1 MAALLV
7 AYAFILL
14 SVAVVLASL
23 SVYAWGRRDYT
34 GGAALSVLLAGLSIW
49 DLCVAVGVLTRGTD
63 VALLFAYGL
72 YVGVMPAIAGL
83 FVFSLAYTNCDR
95 YLNRWTYALLSI
107 EPIAFFTALFA
118 GPDGLIYTVSGPTET
133 GIYGWEI
140 VGGPMFW
147 GHLAYSYALIAV
159 SSALIIHYALDSGD
173 LYGKQV
179 YAVLLSIF
187 IPWFGSALS
196 VFTSVQI
203 ELTPLLLA
211 GTGMILSWAFF
222 RGRLLDISP
231 VAYREV
237 VESLNS
243 AVFVVDTDDTI
254 IEANDVGRQLLGD
267 ETIVGQSVRGAL
279 ETSPELLERYRGL
292 NDDAEE
298 TQAVIE
304 QNDRFFD
311 VQLTPLYDSRDA
323 LVGRVFL
330 VHEITEQ
337 KERERELE
345 RRNQQ
350 LDQFAAVLSHDLR
363 NPLNVASGRLALARE
378 RNDPEEFDRVEEAH
392 DRMSSLIDEVLA
404 FARDGKTTDKVEL
417 QLSTLA
423 KAAWSHVDTGETT
436 LQIAGDREII
446 GDRDQLLQLFEN
458 VFRNSVEHGS
468 TSSRPGADDS
478 AEHGSEGNRPGDG
491 DSVGDSGTEVTVRV
505 DATPDGFTVS
515 DDGPGVPPEK
525 REEIFTHGVTSSESG
540 TGLGLAIVQHV
551 VESHGWGVEMT
562 ESRSGGAKLVVSGL
576 ETQSARPS
584 ETAS

>member
-7 AYAFILL
+7 VYAFILL
-14 SVAVVLASL
+14 IVAVVLGTL
-23 SVYAWGRRDYT
+23 SVYAWSQRDSP
-34 GGAALSVLLAGLSIW
+34 GGTALSVLLAGLSIW

-83 FVFSLAYTNCDR
+83 FVFALAYTDRAR

-107 EPIAFFTALFA
+107 EPITFFTALFT

-140 VGGPMFW
+140 VGGPVFW
-147 GHLAYSYALIAV
+147 GHLVYSYILIAV
-159 SSALIIHYALDSGD
+159 SSALIIHYALNSGE

-179 YAVLLSIF
+179 YAVLLAIVL
-187 IPWFGSALS
+187 PWFGSVVSIFAS
-196 VFTSVQI
+196 TRI

-222 RGRLLDISP
+222 KGRLLDISP

-254 IEANDVGRQLLGD
+254 IEANDVGRKLLGD
-267 ETIVGQSVRGAL
+267 ETIVGQSVDDAL
-279 ETSPELLERYRGL
+279 ETSPGLLEKYRGL

-304 QNDRFFD
+304 QRDRFFD
-311 VQLTPLYDSRDA
+311 VQLTPLYDSHDA

-330 VHEITEQ
+330 IHEITEQ

-404 FARDGKTTDKVEL
+404 FARDEKTTDRVEL
-417 QLSTLA
+417 QLSALA
-423 KAAWSHVDTGETT
+423 KAAWGHVDTGEAT
-436 LQIAGDREII
+436 LRIDGDRVIV

-468 TSSRPGADDS
+468 TSSRTESD
-478 AEHGSEGNRPGDG
+478 
-491 DSVGDSGTEVTVRV
+491 DSVGHGGAGVTIRV
-505 DATPDGFTVS
+505 DATPDGFTIS
-515 DDGPGVPPEK
+515 DNGPGVPPEE

-551 VESHGWGVEMT
+551 VESHGWAVEMT
-562 ESRSGGAKLVVSGL
+562 ESRSGGAKLVMSGL
-576 ETQSARPS
+576 ETKPTQLS
-584 ETAS
+584 ETPS

>member
-1 MAALLV
+1 
-7 AYAFILL
+7 
-14 SVAVVLASL
+14 
-23 SVYAWGRRDYT
+23 
-34 GGAALSVLLAGLSIW
+34 
-49 DLCVAVGVLTRGTD
+49 
-63 VALLFAYGL
+63 
-72 YVGVMPAIAGL
+72 
-83 FVFSLAYTNCDR
+83 
-95 YLNRWTYALLSI
+95 
-107 EPIAFFTALFA
+107 
-118 GPDGLIYTVSGPTET
+118 
-133 GIYGWEI
+133 
-140 VGGPMFW
+140 MFW

>member
-1 MAALLV
+1 MATLLV
-7 AYAFILL
+7 GYAFLL
-14 SVAVVLASL
+14 LVVAVVIGAL
-23 SVYAWGRRDYT
+23 SAYAWGRRDYT
-34 GGAALSVLLAGLSIW
+34 GGTALSVLLAGLVIW
-49 DLCVAVGVLTRGTD
+49 TTSVAVGILARGSEL
-63 VALLFAYGL
+63 ALVWAHTVF
-72 YVGVMPAIAGL
+72 VGVVISVGGL
-83 FVFSLAYTNCDR
+83 FVFALAYTGKER
-95 YLNRWTYALLSI
+95 FLGPRTYALLTI
-107 EPIAFFTALFA
+107 EPVVFFTVLLA
-118 GPDGLIYTVSGPTET
+118 GPDGLIYRVSGPADV
-133 GIYGWEI
+133 GMYGWHLDL
-140 VGGPMFW
+140 GPVFW
-147 GHLAYSYALIAV
+147 GHLVYSYALIAV
-159 SSALIIHYALDSGD
+159 SSVLIIHYALVSGS
-173 LYGKQV
+173 LYKKQV
-179 YAVLLSIF
+179 YAVLLSVF
-187 IPWFGSALS
+187 LPWFGSVVSTFAD
-196 VFTSVQI
+196 TEI
-203 ELTPLLLA
+203 ALTPLLVG
-211 GTGMILSWAFF
+211 GTGIVLSWAFF
-222 RGRLLDISP
+222 KERLLDISP

-243 AVFVVDTDDTI
+243 AVFVVDTNDTI
-254 IEANDVGRQLLGD
+254 IEANDAGRRLLGD
-267 ETIVGQSVRGAL
+267 EIIVGQSVDEAL
-279 ETSPELLERYRGL
+279 ETSPGLLEKYRGL
-292 NDDAEE
+292 NDDTEE

-304 QNDRFFD
+304 QRDRFFD

-404 FARDGKTTDKVEL
+404 FARDEKTTDRVEL

-423 KAAWSHVDTGETT
+423 QAAWGHVDTGAAT
-436 LQIAGDREII
+436 LLIERDREII

-458 VFRNSVEHGS
+458 VFRNAVEHGS
-468 TSSRPGADDS
+468 TDSRPGADGS
-478 AEHGSEGNRPGDG
+478 AERGGSG
-491 DSVGDSGTEVTVRV
+491 VTIRV

-515 DDGPGVPPEK
+515 DDGPGVAPEK
-525 REEIFTHGVTSSESG
+525 REEIFTHGVTSSDSG

-562 ESRSGGAKLVVSGL
+562 ESHSGGAKLVISGL

>member
-1 MAALLV
+1 MATLLV
-7 AYAFILL
+7 AYAFSLL
-14 SVAVVLASL
+14 IVAVVLGTL
-23 SVYAWGRRDYT
+23 SVYAWSQRDSP
-34 GGAALSVLLAGLSIW
+34 GGTALSVLLAGLSIW

-83 FVFSLAYTNCDR
+83 FVFALAYTDRAR

-107 EPIAFFTALFA
+107 EPITFFTALFT

-140 VGGPMFW
+140 VGGPVFW
-147 GHLAYSYALIAV
+147 GHLVYSYILIAV
-159 SSALIIHYALDSGD
+159 SSALIIHYALNSGD

-179 YAVLLSIF
+179 YAVLLAIVL
-187 IPWFGSALS
+187 PWFGSVVSIFAS
-196 VFTSVQI
+196 TRI

-222 RGRLLDISP
+222 KGRLLDISP

-254 IEANDVGRQLLGD
+254 IEANDVGRKLLGD
-267 ETIVGQSVRGAL
+267 ETIVGQSVDDAL
-279 ETSPELLERYRGL
+279 ETSPELLEKYRGL

-304 QNDRFFD
+304 QRDRFFD
-311 VQLTPLYDSRDA
+311 VQLTPLYDSHDA

-330 VHEITEQ
+330 IHEITEQ

-404 FARDGKTTDKVEL
+404 FARDEKTTDRVEL
-417 QLSTLA
+417 QLSALA
-423 KAAWSHVDTGETT
+423 KAAWGHVDTGEAT
-436 LQIAGDREII
+436 LRIDGDRVIV

-468 TSSRPGADDS
+468 TSSRTGADDS
-478 AEHGSEGNRPGDG
+478 VGHGGAG
-491 DSVGDSGTEVTVRV
+491 VTIRV
-505 DATPDGFTVS
+505 DATPDGFTIS
-515 DDGPGVPPEK
+515 DNGPGVPPEE

-551 VESHGWGVEMT
+551 VESHGWDVEMT
-562 ESRSGGAKLVVSGL
+562 ESQPGGAKLVISGL
-576 ETQSARPS
+576 ETKPTQLS
-584 ETAS
+584 ETTS

>member
-7 AYAFILL
+7 VYAFILL
-14 SVAVVLASL
+14 IVAVVLGTL
-23 SVYAWGRRDYT
+23 SVYAWSQRDSP
-34 GGAALSVLLAGLSIW
+34 GGTALSVLLAGLSIW

-83 FVFSLAYTNCDR
+83 FVFALAYTDRAR

-107 EPIAFFTALFA
+107 EPITFFTALFT

-140 VGGPMFW
+140 VGGPVFW
-147 GHLAYSYALIAV
+147 GHLVYSYILIAV
-159 SSALIIHYALDSGD
+159 SSALIIHYALNSGD

-179 YAVLLSIF
+179 YAVLLAIVL
-187 IPWFGSALS
+187 PWFGSVVSIFAS
-196 VFTSVQI
+196 TRI

-222 RGRLLDISP
+222 KGRLLDISP

-254 IEANDVGRQLLGD
+254 IEANDVGRKLLGD
-267 ETIVGQSVRGAL
+267 ETIVGQSVDDAL
-279 ETSPELLERYRGL
+279 ETSPELLEKYRGL

-304 QNDRFFD
+304 QRDRFFD
-311 VQLTPLYDSRDA
+311 VQLTPLYDSHDA

-330 VHEITEQ
+330 IHEITEQ

-404 FARDGKTTDKVEL
+404 FARDEKTTDRVEL
-417 QLSTLA
+417 QLSALA
-423 KAAWSHVDTGETT
+423 KAAWGHVDTGEAT
-436 LQIAGDREII
+436 LRIDGDRVIV

-468 TSSRPGADDS
+468 TSSRTGADDS
-478 AEHGSEGNRPGDG
+478 VGHGGAG
-491 DSVGDSGTEVTVRV
+491 VTIRV
-505 DATPDGFTVS
+505 DATPDGFTIS
-515 DDGPGVPPEK
+515 DNGPGVPPEE

-551 VESHGWGVEMT
+551 VESHGWDVEMT
-562 ESRSGGAKLVVSGL
+562 ESQPGGAKLVISGL
-576 ETQSARPS
+576 ETKPTQLS
-584 ETAS
+584 ETTS

>member
-1 MAALLV
+1 MATLLV
-7 AYAFILL
+7 GYAFLL
-14 SVAVVLASL
+14 LVVAVVIGAL
-23 SVYAWGRRDYT
+23 SAYAWSRRDYT
-34 GGAALSVLLAGLSIW
+34 GGTALSVLLAGLVIW
-49 DLCVAVGVLTRGTD
+49 TTSVAVGIFSRGSE
-63 VALLFAYGL
+63 VALVWAHTVF
-72 YVGVMPAIAGL
+72 VGVVISVGGL
-83 FVFSLAYTNCDR
+83 FVFALAYTGKER
-95 YLNRWTYALLSI
+95 FLGPRTYALLTI
-107 EPIAFFTALFA
+107 EPVVFFTALLA
-118 GPDGLIYTVSGPTET
+118 GPDGLIYRVSGPTDA
-133 GIYGWEI
+133 GMYGWEL
-140 VGGPMFW
+140 GLGPVFW
-147 GHLAYSYALIAV
+147 GHLVYSYALIAV
-159 SSALIIHYALDSGD
+159 SSVLIIHYALVSGS
-173 LYGKQV
+173 LYKKQV
-179 YAVLLSIF
+179 YAVLLSVF
-187 IPWFGSALS
+187 LPWFGSVVSTFAD
-196 VFTSVQI
+196 TEI
-203 ELTPLLLA
+203 ALTPLLVG
-211 GTGMILSWAFF
+211 GTGIVLSWAFF
-222 RGRLLDISP
+222 KERLLDISP

-243 AVFVVDTDDTI
+243 AVFVVDTNDTI
-254 IEANDVGRQLLGD
+254 IEANVAGRRLLGD
-267 ETIVGQSVRGAL
+267 EIIVGQSVDDAL
-279 ETSPELLERYRGL
+279 ETSPGLLEKYRGL

-304 QNDRFFD
+304 QRDRFFD

-392 DRMSSLIDEVLA
+392 DRMSSLIDEALA
-404 FARDGKTTDKVEL
+404 FARDEKTTDRVEL
-417 QLSTLA
+417 QLSTLSQ
-423 KAAWSHVDTGETT
+423 AAWGHVDTGAAT
-436 LQIAGDREII
+436 LQLERDREII

-458 VFRNSVEHGS
+458 VFRNAVEHGS
-468 TSSRPGADDS
+468 TGSRTADDS
-478 AEHGSEGNRPGDG
+478 AERGGSG
-491 DSVGDSGTEVTVRV
+491 VTIRV

-515 DDGPGVPPEK
+515 DDGPGVAPEK
-525 REEIFTHGVTSSESG
+525 REEIFTHGVTSSDSG

-551 VESHGWGVEMT
+551 IESHGWDVEMT